1 MDDRRERAGQEVRDP
16 KKRTKLKGMDPLY
29 DGDDK

>member
-1 MDDRRERAGQEVRDP
+1 MDERRGANNDVRDP
-16 KKRTKLKGMDPLY
+16 KKRAKLKGMDPLY